1 MEDLLKEATLTSIR
15 NYFVDEAGDGIL
27 FDRHGRIVIGT
38 EGCSRFF
45 ILGLVDIPEPEPLYQ
60 ELAELRG
67 RLLQDPYFKRVPSMQ
82 PEARKTALAFHATD
96 DLPEVRHQVFA
107 TLRRHHLRF
116 FAVVRNKHKL
126 LDYVRQRNEHDPAYR
141 YNPNELY
148 DYLVRLL
155 FKNLLH
161 KDDEYNITFARRGQ
175 ADRTAALQ
183 AALETARQRFAAQ
196 WKIISKAPMHV
207 KPSTPPGCVGLQVVD
222 YFLWALQRLYERRE
236 ERYVEFLWPAF
247 RLVHDLDDT
256 RQAKYG
262 VYYTQK
268 KPLTTAALDLP
279 EI

>member
-1 MEDLLKEATLTSIR
+1 MKKPRAGTSWF
-15 NYFVDEAGDGIL
+15 FVDESGDPTFYDHQGNL
-27 FDRHGRIVIGT
+27 IVGQP
-38 EGCSRFF
+38 GCSSIL
-45 ILGLVDIPEPEPLYQ
+45 ILGFVET
-60 ELAELRG
+60 
-67 RLLQDPYFKRVPSMQ
+67 QDPQPLRQAVLTIREEIIHAPYFQEIPSL
-82 PEARKTALAFHATD
+82 RKTAVAFHAKD
-96 DLPEVRHQVFA
+96 DLPEVRYQVFT
-107 TLRRHHLRF
+107 TLQRHHLRF

-161 KDDEYNITFARRGQ
+161 KDDEYNITFARRGK
-175 ADRTAALQ
+175 ADRTAALR

-196 WKIISKAPMHV
+196 WKIISSAPMHV
-207 KPSTPPGCVGLQVVD
+207 KPSTPPGCMGLQVVD